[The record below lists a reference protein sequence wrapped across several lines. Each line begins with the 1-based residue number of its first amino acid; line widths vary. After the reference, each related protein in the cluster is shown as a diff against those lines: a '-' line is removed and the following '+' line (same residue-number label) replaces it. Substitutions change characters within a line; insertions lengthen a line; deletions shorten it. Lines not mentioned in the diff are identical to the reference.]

1 MNATSS
7 STPLAKDASWTG
19 DWIPANFW
27 DAAIIGCVF
36 ADKSGTLHVEQSG
49 DGIEADVDTSF
60 STSAAE
66 GEGFEEPRVG
76 AFWRLRYVNG
86 GTANTV
92 FRISA
97 NTRGGR

>member
-1 MNATSS
+1 MSATSS
-7 STPLAKDASWTG
+7 DTPLAKDAVWTSPWVPG
-19 DWIPANFW
+19 NFW
-27 DAAIIGCVF
+27 DAVIIGSVF
-36 ADKSGTLHVEQSG
+36 ADKSGTLHIEQSG
-49 DGIEADVDTSF
+49 DGVEADVDTSF
-60 STSAAE
+60 SVSAGE